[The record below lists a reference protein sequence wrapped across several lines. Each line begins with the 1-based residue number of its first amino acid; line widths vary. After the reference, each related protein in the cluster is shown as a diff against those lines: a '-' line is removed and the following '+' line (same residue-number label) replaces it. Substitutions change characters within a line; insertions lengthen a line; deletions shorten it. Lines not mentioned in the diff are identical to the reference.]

1 MTPYLKNH
9 LQNFQ
14 EKCMASDSL
23 LNVIQG
29 LVKREDRISKKEDKI
44 TKEKLK
50 LEKEKE
56 DDEEDEEEPAPVVGY
71 AGDDSEEDE
80 DEAPVG
86 DPDEPETE
94 ADPEAEADP
103 EGEEEPAPEPGAE
116 PEAEPEA
123 EPDDGAGDTK
133 PNGPDPVL
141 VQQVTNAVMGQ
152 IMQMM
157 KDAEAE
163 HKEAN
168 KKEIKLSG
176 KKEKIDTKP
185 KMESRKSFRESI
197 RLSVTSGTP
206 LSEDYEE
213 DVLNILENEGIDGP
227 LGYEPF
233 FEKGKLFV
241 EKGSEKSAAKV
252 LKKSRDIR
260 KVPKIVGESLEE
272 EDKKEKYQA
281 FVSVM
286 LKKFGVESPAELEG
300 DKKKAYFDALD
311 KGWDA
316 EGEEPEPGDKKKN
329 ENLEKQVTKNV
340 LKEASVDSF
349 VGALAVG
356 GGLWAMKKAWD
367 KWGKTSKLAKLINK
381 KKYADD
387 VVSKDKE
394 DEIDKDNQDAVDKKD
409 REAEFGTNDDAQA
422 DYDQDIKDVGPEK
435 AKSMIAKGYSL
446 DPEDD
451 TKVMPSKEASAKD
464 KAMKSKKSATTKRQ
478 AGLNKK
484 MTPDEVAAK
493 KDKAKKSI
501 AKMKAKKA
509 GNEEFYM
516 LAKEELISFTE
527 EDKTQLLKEL
537 VSEKILTITERNEL
551 QGVKMTEPN
560 IEEAYF
566 KVDIAGMPS
575 IYIEGGGEGTVKK
588 SLRGIVKNDAIKTM
602 KVVKVKKGEMLKT
615 FKADMKEE
623 AAELNE
629 KGTAYPATIDTL
641 KMIVKDKQNQVVMFK
656 SGSAR
661 VDSFTASAMVQVY
674 DALKPKS
681 KKTFEKMIKDK
692 AGFLKSQAFAMK
704 MTEETFAGFVENV
717 DGEFVKLKESNE
729 LQAIMALDDVGIKAE
744 INRKGQLTVKKRDLK
759 KAEKALGKSFKRGGE
774 PDIYVENKV
783 RSAYDIVSKA
793 RAKLTEAY
801 DTHAANDLRMYID
814 NDRQLYRQQTTSI
827 IKNVQRKLKSGKYDH
842 TKAPKLWSYLVDNGV
857 KKYIKEF
864 GGNAKDLFPK
874 DVRQSVAIELADYY
888 KAEIEAQ
895 GGEMM

>member
-1 MTPYLKNH
+1 
-9 LQNFQ
+9 
-14 EKCMASDSL
+14 MASDSL

-44 TKEKLK
+44 AKEKFK
-50 LEKEKE
+50 AEQEPDE
-56 DDEEDEEEPAPVVGY
+56 D
-71 AGDDSEEDE
+71 EDE

-86 DPDEPETE
+86 DPVAPETE
-94 ADPEAEADP
+94 PDPESEADP
-103 EGEEEPAPEPGAE
+103 EGEEEPEAE
-116 PEAEPEA
+116 PEADPEA

-133 PNGPDPVL
+133 PSGPDPVL

-157 KDAEAE
+157 KDAEKE

-176 KKEKIDTKP
+176 KKEKVDTKP

-213 DVLNILENEGIDGP
+213 DVLNILEHEGIDGP

-329 ENLEKQVTKNV
+329 ENLDLEKQVTKNV
-340 LKEASVDSF
+340 LKEASADAWLT
-349 VGALAVG
+349 GLAVG
-356 GGLWAMKKAWD
+356 GGLWAMKKSWD

-381 KKYADD
+381 KKYAAD
-387 VVSKDKE
+387 VAAKVRD
-394 DEIDKDNQDAVDKKD
+394 DEIDKGNQDAVAAKDKEGDETAQQQYDRSYEKHGPDAKVPAGYEKDEKDPEKIVKKGTNKKNKKKAKKQVKQDKKD
-409 REAEFGTNDDAQA
+409 MGSDKVTPAYKQKIKDRQQKDKVSNMPKSAA
-422 DYDQDIKDVGPEK
+422 DIKN
-435 AKSMIAKGYSL
+435 
-446 DPEDD
+446 
-451 TKVMPSKEASAKD
+451 SKE
-464 KAMKSKKSATTKRQ
+464 
-478 AGLNKK
+478 
-484 MTPDEVAAK
+484 
-493 KDKAKKSI
+493 
-501 AKMKAKKA
+501 
-509 GNEEFYM
+509 
-516 LAKEELISFTE
+516 
-527 EDKTQLLKEL
+527 
-537 VSEKILTITERNEL
+537 
-551 QGVKMTEPN
+551 GVEMTEPS

-575 IYIEGGGEGTVKK
+575 IYIEGSGEGTVKK

-602 KVVKVKKGEMLKT
+602 KVVKVKKAEMLKT

-692 AGFLKSQAFAMK
+692 AGFLKSQEFALK
-704 MTEETFAGFVENV
+704 MTEETFSGFVENV

-729 LQAIMALDDVGIKAE
+729 LQAIMALDDAGIKAE
-744 INRKGQLTVKKRDLK
+744 INRKGQVVIKKKDKK
-759 KAEKALGKSFKRGGE
+759 KAQRAFEKSFKKGGWPPLKLE
-774 PDIYVENKV
+774 DT

-793 RAKLTEAY
+793 RNKLAEAY